1 MIILEHNWNKQR
13 TLQEQKERRKN
24 MDKCSIHTRL
34 PIELAE
40 HFTQEANKQGVPR
53 NTLIIQAL
61 WKIKELEE
69 QKNR

>member
-1 MIILEHNWNKQR
+1 MEQR
-13 TLQEQKERRKN
+13 KEVN

-34 PIELAE
+34 PKELAE

-61 WKIKELEE
+61 WKIKEIEE

>member
-1 MIILEHNWNKQR
+1 MEHEVNKQG
-13 TLQEQKERRKN
+13 TKERRKE

-34 PIELAE
+34 PKELAE
-40 HFTQEANKQGVPR
+40 YFTQEANKQGVPR